1 MSRLSIPPAPRS
13 PTRARI
19 ARSLFERA
27 VHGLERLEV
36 IAPDGRAL
44 RSQPGAPRMEIMSD
58 AFFHRLA
65 GSGKIGFG
73 EAYMA
78 EEWRSDDLAGVLS
91 AFANRLTSLVP
102 RPIQRLRRLYE
113 PLQPG
118 HERNTPDGARD
129 NISRHYD
136 LSNELFATF
145 LDETMTYSC
154 AIFAAGDTLEQAQR
168 RKYQAMCDLIELRS
182 GDHMLEIGTGW
193 GGMAMHAAATS
204 GCRVTTVTI
213 SQRQKHLAERRIREA
228 GLDGQIE
235 VLLCDYRD
243 VRGRFDKIVSI
254 EMFEAVGEEYWPEFF
269 GICDR
274 LLAPGGC
281 MSLQTITMPHGRF
294 RATRRSYTWV
304 HKYIFPGG
312 LIPSEPAIAD
322 ALSEDLT
329 AANRLQQ
336 RDRPCTTRP
345 RFGCGAS
352 VPRSLGRRV
361 RAGLRRHVPA
371 DVGVLPR
378 LLRGRFP
385 QRRDR
390 RCADGAAAAMSYQGR
405 RVWITGGSSGIG
417 AALATELA
425 NRGAR
430 VAISARREDRLR
442 EVAGDRMLVAPV
454 DVSSRE
460 SMVATADLVRSEL
473 GGIDIAIMNAGTWG
487 PMDVMAWDSSAFRHH
502 VDINLMGLVHGVE
515 AVLTEMRRAGAGTIV
530 GVASVAGYRG
540 FPSSQA
546 YGPTKAAEINL
557 LESLRIDLM
566 PLSIDVITVCP
577 GFVRSELTA
586 RNSFPMPWMLEADD
600 AARRIADGIAKRKA
614 EIVFPLPMMLAM
626 KSARL
631 VPVRPWTGLMSRLAK
646 TRKR

>member
-65 GSGKIGFG
+65 ASGKIGFG

-91 AFANRLTSLVP
+91 AFATRLTSLVP

-118 HERNTPDGARD
+118 HERNTPEGARA

-154 AIFAAGDTLEQAQR
+154 AIFAPGDTLERAQQ
-168 RKYQAMCDLIELRS
+168 RKYQAMCDLVDLRS

-193 GGMAMHAAATS
+193 GGMAMYAAATS
-204 GCRVTTVTI
+204 GCRVTTITI
-213 SQRQKHLAERRIREA
+213 SQRQKQLAELRIREA

-254 EMFEAVGEEYWPEFF
+254 EMFEAVGEEYWSEFF

-274 LLAPGGC
+274 LLAPGGR

-294 RATRRSYTWV
+294 RATRRSYTWE

-322 ALSEDLT
+322 ALSE
-329 AANRLQQ
+329 
-336 RDRPCTTRP
+336 
-345 RFGCGAS
+345 AS
-352 VPRSLGRRV
+352 
-361 RAGLRRHVPA
+361 H
-371 DVGVLPR
+371 
-378 LLRGRFP
+378 
-385 QRRDR
+385 
-390 RCADGAAAAMSYQGR
+390 
-405 RVWITGGSSGIG
+405 
-417 AALATELA
+417 
-425 NRGAR
+425 
-430 VAISARREDRLR
+430 
-442 EVAGDRMLVAPV
+442 
-454 DVSSRE
+454 
-460 SMVATADLVRSEL
+460 
-473 GGIDIAIMNAGTWG
+473 
-487 PMDVMAWDSSAFRHH
+487 
-502 VDINLMGLVHGVE
+502 
-515 AVLTEMRRAGAGTIV
+515 
-530 GVASVAGYRG
+530 
-540 FPSSQA
+540 
-546 YGPTKAAEINL
+546 
-557 LESLRIDLM
+557 LRIASSNEIGQHYAPTLRLWRERFLDRWDEVRGL
-566 PLSIDVITVCP
+566 
-577 GFVRSELTA
+577 GFDDTFRRTWEFYLAYCEAGFRSGA
-586 RNSFPMPWMLEADD
+586 IGD
-600 AARRIADGIAKRKA
+600 AQMAIQ
-614 EIVFPLPMMLAM
+614 
-626 KSARL
+626 
-631 VPVRPWTGLMSRLAK
+631 RP
-646 TRKR
+646 

>member
-91 AFANRLTSLVP
+91 AFATRLTSLVP

-118 HERNTPDGARD
+118 HERNTPDGARA

-168 RKYQAMCDLIELRS
+168 RKYQAMCDLIDLRS

-204 GCRVTTVTI
+204 GCRVTTITI
-213 SQRQKHLAERRIREA
+213 SQRQKQLAEQRIREA

-322 ALSEDLT
+322 ALSDDHGCESPPAT
-329 AANRLQQ
+329 RSAS
-336 RDRPCTTRP
+336 TTRP

-352 VPRSLGRRV
+352 ASWIAGTTCAGWASTTRSGGRGSSTSPTARQV
-361 RAGLRRHVPA
+361 SAAARSAMCRWRCSGHELPGQASLDHRRLERHRRRPSNRAGQPRRA
-371 DVGVLPR
+371 CRNQRTPR
-378 LLRGRFP
+378 GQTAGSGGRP
-385 QRRDR
+385 D
-390 RCADGAAAAMSYQGR
+390 
-405 RVWITGGSSGIG
+405 
-417 AALATELA
+417 
-425 NRGAR
+425 
-430 VAISARREDRLR
+430 ARR
-442 EVAGDRMLVAPV
+442 AC
-454 DVSSRE
+454 
-460 SMVATADLVRSEL
+460 
-473 GGIDIAIMNAGTWG
+473 
-487 PMDVMAWDSSAFRHH
+487 
-502 VDINLMGLVHGVE
+502 
-515 AVLTEMRRAGAGTIV
+515 RR
-530 GVASVAGYRG
+530 
-540 FPSSQA
+540 Q
-546 YGPTKAAEINL
+546 
-557 LESLRIDLM
+557 
-566 PLSIDVITVCP
+566 
-577 GFVRSELTA
+577 
-586 RNSFPMPWMLEADD
+586 
-600 AARRIADGIAKRKA
+600 
-614 EIVFPLPMMLAM
+614 
-626 KSARL
+626 
-631 VPVRPWTGLMSRLAK
+631 
-646 TRKR
+646 